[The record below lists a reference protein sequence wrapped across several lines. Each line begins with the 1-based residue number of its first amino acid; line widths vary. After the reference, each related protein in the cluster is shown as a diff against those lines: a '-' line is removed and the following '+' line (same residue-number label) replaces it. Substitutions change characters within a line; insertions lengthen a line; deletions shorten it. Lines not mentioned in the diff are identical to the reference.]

1 MNSGYTREDDAK
13 FYYMKQ
19 CCSIR
24 KAGYKKIISGSVLLR
39 NIRSIVIIILTC
51 ITVFCQGCSDDFDRL
66 IVEEVE
72 AGGGVVPGGPDDTL
86 APVTGGSGVL
96 TIADIGTDS
105 ITVEWVRASDNET
118 ASAELLYKVFMS
130 DNSDIA
136 TYAEIV
142 DNGIEYTT
150 GWNLDIQTI
159 TLRGLEPERT
169 YYFNVLVSDRAGNIT
184 AYTMNSA
191 VTEEIPA
198 DDTEP
203 PVLVND
209 GELTVFQPQTDSV
222 KLKWQKP
229 SDNVTAS
236 DDLEYRIYYSLS
248 PNIETYA
255 DIMSNGTYASQVN
268 GTSYETGAW
277 IIGINNVLIGGLAS
291 GTTYY
296 FNVMVQ
302 DEYENIAVFTMEEGA
317 TE

>member
-1 MNSGYTREDDAK
+1 
-13 FYYMKQ
+13 MKQ

-24 KAGYKKIISGSVLLR
+24 KAGYKKIISGSVLLG
-39 NIRSIVIIILTC
+39 NIRSIVIIILAC

-86 APVTGGSGVL
+86 APVTGGSGLL
-96 TIADIGTDS
+96 TIADTRTDS

-118 ASAELLYKVFMS
+118 VSAELLYKVIMS

-136 TYAEIV
+136 NYAEIV
-142 DNGIEYTT
+142 ENGIEYTT

-159 TLRGLEPERT
+159 TLRGLEPDRT
-169 YYFNVLVSDRAGNIT
+169 YYFNVLVSDRAGNVS
-184 AYTMNSA
+184 AYVMNSA
-191 VTEEIPA
+191 VTDEIPA
-198 DDTEP
+198 IDTEP

-209 GELTVFQPQTDSV
+209 GELTIFQPQTNSV
-222 KLKWQKP
+222 KIKWQKP

-236 DDLEYRIYYSLS
+236 DDLEYQIYYSLL
-248 PNIETYA
+248 PNIETYT
-255 DIMSNGTYASQVN
+255 DIMNNGTYASLLN
-268 GTSYETGAW
+268 GISYTVGEW
-277 IIGINNVLIGGLAS
+277 IPGLNNELIGGLAP

-296 FNVMVQ
+296 FNVMVR